1 MTPATKPA
9 PIRTPTTPLEILEA
23 AITAS
28 GFSARAFARKVLD
41 VDERTVRRWL
51 AGETFGGTPLV
62 VCLAII
68 ERPSTARV
76 MAKVLADRRAA
87 VAA

>member
-1 MTPATKPA
+1 MPATRTA
-9 PIRTPTTPLEILEA
+9 PPKTPLAILEA
-23 AITAS
+23 AIAAS

-51 AGETFGGTPLV
+51 SGETFGGTPLV

-68 ERPSTARV
+68 EKPSIARV
-76 MAKVLADRRAA
+76 MAKVLAERQAA
-87 VAA
+87 IAA